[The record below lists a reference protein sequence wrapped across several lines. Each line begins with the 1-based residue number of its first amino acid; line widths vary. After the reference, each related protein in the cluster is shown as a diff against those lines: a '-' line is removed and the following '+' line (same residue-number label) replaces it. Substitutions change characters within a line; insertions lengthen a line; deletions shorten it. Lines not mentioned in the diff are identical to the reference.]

1 MVTYGERGR
10 EPSGEREDGRRR
22 TGYCRKIVG
31 ELEYLDSFPPF
42 EKERDF
48 SFLIHSINA
57 IEPISMG
64 SLINY
69 LLAYLST
76 YQFVA

>member
-10 EPSGEREDGRRR
+10 EPSGEREEGRRR

-31 ELEYLDSFPPF
+31 EPKYLDSFPPF
-42 EKERDF
+42 EKEGNF
-48 SFLIHSINA
+48 SFLIQSINA
-57 IEPISMG
+57 IEHISMG

-69 LLAYLST
+69 LPTYLST